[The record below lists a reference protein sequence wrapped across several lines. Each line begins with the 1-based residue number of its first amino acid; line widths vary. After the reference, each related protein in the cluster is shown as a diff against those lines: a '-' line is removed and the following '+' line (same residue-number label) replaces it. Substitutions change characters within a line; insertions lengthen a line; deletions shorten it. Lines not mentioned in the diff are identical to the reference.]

1 MQLLLNIY
9 KNKNEIEK
17 SYTAETYDLMFGT
30 MEDILNIID
39 IEKFDSGKQEDFVAA
54 ASKLI
59 AGGLGQLKP
68 LLLDVFDGLTE
79 DELRKTRV
87 KDLTKIVIEIVKY
100 SILQIKGASTGK
112 NA

>member
-1 MQLLLNIY
+1 MELKLNIY
-9 KNKNEIEK
+9 KNKKEIEK
-17 SYTAETYDLMFGT
+17 TYTAETYDLLFGT
-30 MEDILNIID
+30 MEDILDIID
-39 IEKFDSGKQEDFVAA
+39 LEKFESGKQEDFVTAT
-54 ASKLI
+54 SKLI

-79 DELRKTRV
+79 EELRRARV
-87 KDLTKIVIEIVKY
+87 KDLTKVLIEIVKY

>member
-1 MQLLLNIY
+1 MQLVLNIY

-17 SYTAETYDLMFGT
+17 TYTAETYDLMFGT

-39 IEKFDSGKQEDFVAA
+39 IEKFDSGDKEDFVAA

-59 AGGLGQLKP
+59 AGGLNQLKP

-79 DELRKTRV
+79 EELRKTRV
-87 KDLTKIVIEIVKY
+87 ADLTKIVIEIVKY
-100 SILQIKGASTGK
+100 SITQIRGASTGK

>member
-1 MQLLLNIY
+1 MELKLDIY
-9 KNKNEIEK
+9 NKRKIVK
-17 SYTAETYDLMFGT
+17 TYTAETYDLMFGT
-30 MEDILNIID
+30 MEDILEIID
-39 IEKFDSGKQEDFVAA
+39 LEKFESGKQEDFVAA
-54 ASKLI
+54 VGKLI

-79 DELRKTRV
+79 KELKNTKV
-87 KDLTKIVIEIVKY
+87 KDVTKVFIEIVKY